1 MLTVF
6 VVIAGGL
13 FAIGGTLIGHY
24 FTKLRHP
31 DENETA
37 AAEVSRLKSGKDI
50 RKVAYIFFG
59 MSIAVLVVG
68 VILTSIIPAEGS
80 SPQAKDGENSLI
92 TSQSPKSSTIHETP
106 THSPSP
112 SPSRV
117 SPESDSSVDPKTGR
131 TMYLTELQTSDRYAW
146 RDTPN
151 DSRVLGTPLLHSSAF
166 DVANCSSTH
175 TSYVQWGIPDGFKR
189 LSAMVGFSSG
199 NTAQEVSAEVKVIA
213 NREVKFTGNVTTGEK
228 AKALNS
234 EIEGGQL
241 RIEVTFVNV
250 AGDCSTHDQL
260 IVGDAQLSS

>member
-1 MLTVF
+1 M
-6 VVIAGGL
+6 IAGGL

-31 DENETA
+31 DENEMA
-37 AAEVSRLKSGKDI
+37 AAETRRLKSGKDI
-50 RKVAYIFFG
+50 RKFAYIFFG
-59 MSIAVLVVG
+59 MSIAILVAG
-68 VILTSIIPAEGS
+68 VILTSTIPAEGS
-80 SPQAKDGENSLI
+80 SSQAKEDEASPI
-92 TSQSPKSSTIHETP
+92 TSESPSPSPIHETS

-112 SPSRV
+112 SPSGV
-117 SPESDSSVDPKTGR
+117 APSLEADSSADSKASR

-175 TSYVQWGIPDGFKR
+175 TSYVQWGIPDEFKK

-213 NREVKFTGNVTTGEK
+213 NREVKFTENVTTGEK
-228 AKALNS
+228 AKALNAN
-234 EIEGGQL
+234 IEGGQL

-250 AGDCSTHDQL
+250 EGDCSTHDQL
-260 IVGDAQLSS
+260 IIGEAQLSS